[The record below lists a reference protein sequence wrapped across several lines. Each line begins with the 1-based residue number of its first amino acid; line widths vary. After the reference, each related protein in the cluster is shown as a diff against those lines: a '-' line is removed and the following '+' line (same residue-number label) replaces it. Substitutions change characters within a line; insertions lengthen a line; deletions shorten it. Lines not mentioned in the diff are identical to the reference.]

1 MPNCTHC
8 QKRPAIAFTTFE
20 CYCQGCALYVALS
33 LLNHCQLSEN
43 SINAL
48 VANGWNLPV
57 FTSHHYSTTN
67 IAQELNCSA
76 QKIGRTANKLGLKTQ
91 QYGEWR
97 LDQATNCRKQ
107 IETFWYNDAGKQRL
121 IKLIKGNDQL

>member
-8 QKRPAIAFTTFE
+8 QKRPAITFTTFE
-20 CYCQGCALYVALS
+20 YY
-33 LLNHCQLSEN
+33 CQLSKN

-48 VANGWNLPV
+48 VANSWNLPIP
-57 FTSHHYSTTN
+57 TSYHYSETN

-121 IKLIKGNDQL
+121 IEQIKGNDQL